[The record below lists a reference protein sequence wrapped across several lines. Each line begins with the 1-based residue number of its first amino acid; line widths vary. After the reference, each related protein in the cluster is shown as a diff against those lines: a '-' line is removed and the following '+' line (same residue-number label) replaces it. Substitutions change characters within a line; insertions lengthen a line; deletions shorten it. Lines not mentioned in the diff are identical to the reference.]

1 MVRESPLGCLS
12 QALKDSH
19 KFAEKRNRAKLFW
32 AKAQRCE
39 NLVDLKSCQSIGN
52 CVGNR
57 RLRTG
62 REGPSVPCQGA

>member
-32 AKAQRCE
+32 EKAQRCE
-39 NLVDLKSCQSIGN
+39 NLVDLKSCQSSGDW
-52 CVGNR
+52 VGTR
-57 RLRTG
+57 RR
-62 REGPSVPCQGA
+62 

>member
-1 MVRESPLGCLS
+1 MRKAPLGCLS

-39 NLVDLKSCQSIGN
+39 NLVDLKSCQSIGEL
-52 CVGNR
+52 G
-57 RLRTG
+57 G
-62 REGPSVPCQGA
+62 E